1 MSLIPDYE
9 SQFQRM
15 LAASRREPPLDE
27 VGRKALLRALR
38 QCLCHARADL
48 FAAVSQD
55 FGCRSAQETLLAEV
69 LPSMLIIHNA
79 LRNLASWMRPRRRG
93 VALEFRPAR
102 NRLMWQPK
110 GVVLIISPW
119 NYPLNLVLGPLVA
132 ALAAGNRVVIKPS
145 ELSPATSDV
154 LKHHLEATLGPD
166 RVTVATGG
174 VEVSHALCCLPF
186 DHIFFTGSTAV
197 GREIMRLASVKLT
210 PVTLELGGKAP
221 VIVHQDAELTT
232 AARRIARGKLIN
244 AGQTCIAPD
253 YVLIPRTVKDA
264 FIERYRDA
272 ATALYPRLIDNPE
285 YTSIISARHFDR
297 IIDLAKEARM
307 KGAKLS
313 ILDPAGELPAGQIGA
328 ANVRKIAPVIL
339 SDVTDDMKVM
349 QEEIF
354 GPLLPVV
361 PYDGLDEAI
370 AFVNSRPRPLSLYYF
385 DRNRDRVGRV
395 LSETVSGGVSVN
407 DTLMHF
413 AQADLPF
420 GGIGS
425 SGMGAYH
432 GFDGFRTFSHQKG
445 IFVQSRYAVSDWLTP
460 PYGLFFALMTAFTD
474 WRLGGRSAAQRSGAD
489 SARSPRLRGN

>member
-145 ELSPATSDV
+145 ELTPATSDV
-154 LKHHLEATLGPD
+154 LKRHLEATLGPD
-166 RVTVATGG
+166 CVTVATGG
-174 VEVSHALCCLPF
+174 VEVSHALCRLPF

-221 VIVHQDAELTT
+221 AIVHQDAELTT

-272 ATALYPRLIDNPE
+272 ATAL
-285 YTSIISARHFDR
+285 SCW
-297 IIDLAKEARM
+297 
-307 KGAKLS
+307 
-313 ILDPAGELPAGQIGA
+313 
-328 ANVRKIAPVIL
+328 API
-339 SDVTDDMKVM
+339 
-349 QEEIF
+349 
-354 GPLLPVV
+354 
-361 PYDGLDEAI
+361 
-370 AFVNSRPRPLSLYYF
+370 
-385 DRNRDRVGRV
+385 
-395 LSETVSGGVSVN
+395 
-407 DTLMHF
+407 
-413 AQADLPF
+413 
-420 GGIGS
+420 
-425 SGMGAYH
+425 
-432 GFDGFRTFSHQKG
+432 
-445 IFVQSRYAVSDWLTP
+445 
-460 PYGLFFALMTAFTD
+460 
-474 WRLGGRSAAQRSGAD
+474 RSALHGGAT
-489 SARSPRLRGN
+489 G

>member
-15 LAASRREPPLDE
+15 HAASRREPPLDE
-27 VGRKALLRALR
+27 SGRKALLRALR
-38 QCLCHARADL
+38 QCLCDARADF

-55 FGCRSAQETLLAEV
+55 FGCRSAQETLFTEV

-102 NRLMWQPK
+102 NQLMWQPK

-145 ELSPATSDV
+145 ELTPASSDV
-154 LKHHLEATLGPD
+154 LKRHLEATLGPD

-197 GREIMRLASVKLT
+197 GREIMRLASAKLT

-221 VIVHQDAELTT
+221 AIVHRDADLIM
-232 AARRIARGKLIN
+232 AARRIARGKLVN

-253 YVLIPRTVKDA
+253 YVLIPHTMKDA
-264 FIERYRDA
+264 FIERYREA

-297 IIDLAKEARM
+297 IMDLAEEARTE
-307 KGAKLS
+307 GAKLS

-339 SDVTDDMKVM
+339 CDVTDGMKVM

-361 PYDGLDEAI
+361 PYDRLDEAI

-385 DRNRDRVGRV
+385 DRDRDRVRRV
-395 LSETVSGGVSVN
+395 LSETVSGGVSIN

-420 GGIGS
+420 GGIGP

-474 WRLGGRSAAQRSGAD
+474 WRLGGRGRS
-489 SARSPRLRGN
+489 RSSGSG